1 MGEMTRYTRRC
12 GAIVGIAM
20 LAGSAA
26 CGNLTAGGATGEAVV
41 VLSGDAADVAP
52 AANST
57 PASSLAPVS
66 GSGSV
71 APSAGETRGDS
82 KSAVPMSGRS
92 ISRTEGSGD
101 QPEGEVEAEFRL
113 FLLTEDGELV
123 SLTDTDVRVRVDL
136 EGVRESEVADRVVPA
151 ARYTGLQIVFTEI
164 EAEVDAGLIIN
175 GVPVVGA
182 VDVELEDVTLP
193 VTKLVDF
200 VIGESDRV
208 SLLIDLNAAQW
219 LQAVDPTTAVV
230 TAQVFAD
237 LITVVVR

>member
-1 MGEMTRYTRRC
+1 MSSDIGTPTMGEMTRYTRRC

-20 LAGSAA
+20 LAGSTA

-41 VLSGDAADVAP
+41 VISGDAADVAP
-52 AANST
+52 AANVS
-57 PASSLAPVS
+57 PASIA
-66 GSGSV
+66 
-71 APSAGETRGDS
+71 
-82 KSAVPMSGRS
+82 
-92 ISRTEGSGD
+92 RTEGVDD
-101 QPEGEVEAEFRL
+101 QPEGEVEVEFRL
-113 FLLTEDGELV
+113 FLLTEDGESV

-136 EGVRESEVADRVVPA
+136 EGVRESQVADRVVPA
-151 ARYTGLQIVFTEI
+151 ARYTGFQIVFTQI

-182 VDVELEDVTLP
+182 VDVEFEDVTLP
-193 VTKLVDF
+193 VTKPVDF
-200 VIGESDRV
+200 VIGEADLV

-237 LITVVVR
+237 LITVAVR